1 MQKVIRCVKEN
12 KQASMIIGITF
23 MIALLYN
30 MLTPYTT
37 DDYAYMFSAV
47 TGERITNVFQIFPS
61 LWDDYLHIHGRVV
74 PHFFVQ
80 LFTIGPKWIFNVVN
94 AAMLTCMF
102 WLMQSMGE
110 EKKNFDLLIWI
121 AIPVVLWVY
130 LPAYGQ
136 VFLWFSGS
144 VNYCW
149 AFVFSLVFIRFY
161 VKLYRNPEKILK
173 RKHMVALCAYG
184 LFFGAYSELV
194 SFPTVFVSFLLLCLV
209 VVEKR
214 EIKKYW
220 NYVIPVMT
228 AAVGYLTMLLSPSQV
243 SRQASDVSLGA
254 IVKRFIDVFET
265 YYQVSRLL
273 LIIWAVFLVLA
284 ACYEVNKKQIIVSG
298 AFLMISLLSMA
309 LLSVTSYAVARHY
322 AINVFFLIVAIVIL
336 VKALLSKGNVKCV
349 GYCICAYV
357 LMNSVWSLWE
367 GTYDIFSVYQQQC
380 EREVYIEEMKAIG
393 NDDVVY
399 VPIITCQTKYSC
411 KYELLDMQVD
421 DTDVWPNSAIAK
433 YYGIGKI
440 YGIK

>member
-12 KQASMIIGITF
+12 K
-23 MIALLYN
+23 
-30 MLTPYTT
+30 
-37 DDYAYMFSAV
+37 
-47 TGERITNVFQIFPS
+47 
-61 LWDDYLHIHGRVV
+61 
-74 PHFFVQ
+74 
-80 LFTIGPKWIFNVVN
+80 
-94 AAMLTCMF
+94 
-102 WLMQSMGE
+102 
-110 EKKNFDLLIWI
+110 
-121 AIPVVLWVY
+121 
-130 LPAYGQ
+130 
-136 VFLWFSGS
+136 
-144 VNYCW
+144 
-149 AFVFSLVFIRFY
+149 
-161 VKLYRNPEKILK
+161 
-173 RKHMVALCAYG
+173 
-184 LFFGAYSELV
+184 
-194 SFPTVFVSFLLLCLV
+194 
-209 VVEKR
+209 
-214 EIKKYW
+214 
-220 NYVIPVMT
+220 
-228 AAVGYLTMLLSPSQV
+228 
-243 SRQASDVSLGA
+243 
-254 IVKRFIDVFET
+254 IDVFET

-433 YYGIGKI
+433 YYGVGKI